1 MDKREIVLAGGC
13 FWGTEAYLKRLPG
26 VLETQVGYAN
36 SKVPSPSYEA
46 VCTGATGAAE
56 AVLATYDS
64 DVIPLALLLEGY
76 LRTID
81 PTSLNRQGNDVG
93 TQYRTG
99 VFWTDGRDAA
109 TVASE
114 LSKVERRLGRPLCV
128 EAGPLENFYPAESYH
143 QGYLDANPHGYC
155 HVNLADAEAFVQ
167 SHKVDFA
174 IAEKGYAAP
183 GADALKAE
191 LDPRAYAVTQEGAT
205 ERAFSHPYD
214 RLFDDGIYVD
224 VASGQ
229 PLFWAADKFDSGC
242 GWPAFARPVA
252 SSAVMELSDKS
263 IPGMPRTEVRSASG
277 SHLGHVFS
285 DGPAELG
292 GQRYCINGAALRFVP
307 RDEMEAQGYGAL
319 PAATRRRGR
328 SGPTTGTS

>member
-1 MDKREIVLAGGC
+1 MDQRKIVLAGGC

-36 SKVPSPSYEA
+36 SQVPHPSYEA

-56 AVLATYDS
+56 AVLTTYDPA
-64 DVIPLALLLEGY
+64 VIPLALLLEAY
-76 LRTID
+76 LGTID

-99 VFWTDGRDAA
+99 VYWTDERDAA
-109 TVASE
+109 TVFSE
-114 LSKVERRLGRPLCV
+114 LSKVARRLVARVRV
-128 EAGPLENFYPAESYH
+128 EAVPLENFYPAEPYH
-143 QGYLDANPHGYC
+143 QGYLDANPQGYC
-155 HVNLADAEAFVQ
+155 HVNLADAGAFVE
-167 SHKVDFA
+167 SHRADFA
-174 IAEKGYAAP
+174 IVERGYAKP
-183 GADALKAE
+183 SADALEA
-191 LDPRAYAVTQEGAT
+191 LDPETYAVTQEGAT
-205 ERAFSHPYD
+205 ERPFSHPYD

-224 VASGQ
+224 AVTGES
-229 PLFWAADKFDSGC
+229 LFWAADKFDSGC

-252 SSAVMELSDKS
+252 PSAVMELADES

-285 DGPAELG
+285 DGPAERG

-307 RDEMEAQGYGAL
+307 RGEMEAQGYGYLAV
-319 PAATRRRGR
+319 PE
-328 SGPTTGTS
+328 SG